1 LQIIKFTPGL
11 TLPDRHAVTISHHGS
26 NPLEFVKASHQP
38 LTVFFNNYRVD
49 WNQKQKDRALSVR

>member
-1 LQIIKFTPGL
+1 
-11 TLPDRHAVTISHHGS
+11 VTISHHGS
-26 NPLEFVKASHQP
+26 NPLEFGKASHQP